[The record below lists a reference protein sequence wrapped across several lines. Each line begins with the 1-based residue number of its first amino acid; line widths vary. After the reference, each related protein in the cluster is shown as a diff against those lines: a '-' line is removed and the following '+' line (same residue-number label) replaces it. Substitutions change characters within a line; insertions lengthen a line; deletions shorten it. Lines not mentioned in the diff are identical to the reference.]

1 MTWDFHIM
9 RFGGLLAWELPE
21 ACNFSSLYSLA
32 HSILSG
38 SGLRVRW
45 ILKFVFSLVNWIFI
59 HVTYICL
66 SSASLYLSHV
76 VEHCFSS
83 VFYVDKMKQSQSV
96 FCFII
101 WVMDY
106 AHRQAEE
113 PVAKS
118 ERGPCLP
125 LFCAQYIK
133 FFKHGLQHWG
143 LQRLV
148 WSWFG
153 IHFSECTTFFCHF
166 QKFIRRTPVQW
177 VWSLLFPEW
186 PVTFFFTLLVLLI
199 DYLGLKIHS
208 HCVSRFLTSL
218 HHCCMHFLT

>member
-1 MTWDFHIM
+1 MFSVGSSSAVSSCFWRTNLRVLSLTKDVSMTWDFHIM
-9 RFGGLLAWELPE
+9 RFWGLLAWELPE

-66 SSASLYLSHV
+66 SSAFMYLSHV

-83 VFYVDKMKQSQSV
+83 VFYVDKVKQSQSV

-133 FFKHGLQHWG
+133 IFEHGLQHWG
-143 LQRLV
+143 LQRLI
-148 WSWFG
+148 WSRFS
-153 IHFSECTTFFCHF
+153 IHFSECTTF
-166 QKFIRRTPVQW
+166 
-177 VWSLLFPEW
+177 S
-186 PVTFFFTLLVLLI
+186 VTFKNSFEEHQSNGCHLFCSQN
-199 DYLGLKIHS
+199 GQWHFS
-208 HCVSRFLTSL
+208 SPSL
-218 HHCCMHFLT
+218 FCW